1 MTSSNETRNVN
12 PQWSDLPEV
21 PAKPFFTRQE
31 AAELVGVPE
40 RLLRQ
45 WEREFAVDHP
55 RGRTRRFF
63 RRSEILL
70 LRRIRRLLLGE
81 GRSHDEV
88 RAHLQLGA
96 LLETE
101 QREALS
107 RMVEG
112 LGAVETALAELGKT
126 LDAALMGT
134 QPTNNSQAKAPHTSS

>member
-45 WEREFAVDHP
+45 WEREFAVNHP

-81 GRSHDEV
+81 KRSFAEV
-88 RAHLQLGA
+88 RAQLHFA
-96 LLETE
+96 VFLEAE
-101 QREALS
+101 EREALS
-107 RMVEG
+107 TFERQ

-134 QPTNNSQAKAPHTSS
+134 QPTNSQAKAPHTSS

>member
-12 PQWSDLPEV
+12 PQWFDLPEV

-31 AAELVGVPE
+31 AVELVGVPE

-45 WEREFAVDHP
+45 WEREFAVGHP

-88 RAHLQLGA
+88 RQLLGLSA
-96 LLETE
+96 LADEAVSE
-101 QREALS
+101 QLAS
-107 RMVEG
+107 WCG
-112 LGAVETALAELGKT
+112 ALAEVEHALAAVVRYLNAVLEKT
-126 LDAALMGT
+126 PT
-134 QPTNNSQAKAPHTSS
+134 QQP